1 MKNFKVKTLVFSAVA
16 IALATVTSLIK
27 IIDLPMGGAVT
38 LFSMLFVTLI
48 GYWFGPF
55 VGILAAIVYGIIQFI
70 TGPSFYSFLQ
80 FLFDYI
86 FAFGCLGLSGFFNK
100 FKHGLQIGYL
110 VSIFGRFV
118 FGVLSGVFF
127 FAAYAEGTGF
137 GPLIYSILY
146 NGSYIGLEGAIT
158 IIILFIPPVRK
169 GINYIKKLALS

>member
-1 MKNFKVKTLVFSAVA
+1 MKRFKVKTLVFSAVA
-16 IALATVTSLIK
+16 IALATVTSFIK

-55 VGILAAIVYGIIQFI
+55 IGIICAVVYGIIQFI
-70 TGPSFYSFLQ
+70 TNPAFYSFFQ

-100 FKHGLQIGYL
+100 YKYGLQIGYL
-110 VSIFGRFV
+110 ISIFGRFV
-118 FGVLSGVFF
+118 FGVISGVMF
-127 FAAYAEGTGF
+127 FASYAEGTGF
-137 GPLIYSILY
+137 GPFVYSILY

-158 IIILFIPPVRK
+158 LAILFIPPVRM
-169 GINYIKKLALS
+169 GLNYIKSLALS